1 VLWLLAIDDSV
12 FQEVKLT
19 MPMAEVNI
27 EIPIVFITG
36 LGDIPTSVHAMKAG
50 AVEFLTKPWPAASFR
65 NERRGQVMRRRTSVY
80 SGIG

>member
-1 VLWLLAIDDSV
+1 MLSSLEL
-12 FQEVKLT
+12 QKR
-19 MPMAEVNI
+19 MAEVNI

-36 LGDIPTSVHAMKAG
+36 HGDIPTSVHAMKAG